1 MKYCFIT
8 TNNININLFCLMT
21 NVSLYVSL
29 TLYIICKGRMGTM
42 LTPELA
48 AIILL
53 AVCVLLL
60 IVIPILDGSKRLS
73 KYISLRYTMVAIA
86 LIMALGCVLDFSHLA
101 ESSRNIVLT
110 GGLILVGVFVA
121 VRTIEKMKLGGKTIE
136 ISIEKDGTK
145 MSTTLHGEYSP
156 TDKKQK
162 TDDKTSESKK
172 KDKESTDDEHVDSDL
187 TSCDE

>member
-1 MKYCFIT
+1 
-8 TNNININLFCLMT
+8 
-21 NVSLYVSL
+21 
-29 TLYIICKGRMGTM
+29 M

-60 IVIPILDGSKRLS
+60 IIIPILDGSKRLS

-145 MSTTLHGEYSP
+145 MSTTLHGEPSP
-156 TDKKQK
+156 TDKKSK
-162 TDDKTSESKK
+162 TDGKISDESKK
-172 KDKESTDDEHVDSDL
+172 KDEESVDDEHVHSDL
-187 TSCDE
+187 TTCAEDERSCDE

>member
-1 MKYCFIT
+1 M
-8 TNNININLFCLMT
+8 
-21 NVSLYVSL
+21 
-29 TLYIICKGRMGTM
+29 MGTM

-60 IVIPILDGSKRLS
+60 TIIPILDGSKRFS

-121 VRTIEKMKLGGKTIE
+121 VRSIEKMKLGGKTIE

-145 MSTTLHGEYSP
+145 MSTTLHGEPLP
-156 TDKKQK
+156 TDKKSK

-172 KDKESTDDEHVDSDL
+172 EDKDHVDSDL
-187 TSCDE
+187 AGCVEDERCNE

>member
-1 MKYCFIT
+1 M
-8 TNNININLFCLMT
+8 
-21 NVSLYVSL
+21 
-29 TLYIICKGRMGTM
+29 MGTM

-60 IVIPILDGSKRLS
+60 IIIPILDGSKQLS
-73 KYISLRYTMVAIA
+73 KYISLRYTMVAIS

-145 MSTTLHGEYSP
+145 MSTTLHGEPSS

-162 TDDKTSESKK
+162 T
-172 KDKESTDDEHVDSDL
+172 DKESTDDEHVDSDL

>member
-1 MKYCFIT
+1 M
-8 TNNININLFCLMT
+8 
-21 NVSLYVSL
+21 
-29 TLYIICKGRMGTM
+29 MGTM

-145 MSTTLHGEYSP
+145 MSTTLHGEHSP

>member
-1 MKYCFIT
+1 
-8 TNNININLFCLMT
+8 
-21 NVSLYVSL
+21 
-29 TLYIICKGRMGTM
+29 MGTM

-60 IVIPILDGSKRLS
+60 IVIPILDGSKQLS

-101 ESSRNIVLT
+101 ESSRNVVLT

-145 MSTTLHGEYSP
+145 MSTTLHGEPSS

-162 TDDKTSESKK
+162 T
-172 KDKESTDDEHVDSDL
+172 DKESTDDEHVDSDL

>member
-1 MKYCFIT
+1 M
-8 TNNININLFCLMT
+8 
-21 NVSLYVSL
+21 
-29 TLYIICKGRMGTM
+29 MGTM

-121 VRTIEKMKLGGKTIE
+121 VRTIEK
-136 ISIEKDGTK
+136 DGTK
-145 MSTTLHGEYSP
+145 MSTTLHGEHSP

-162 TDDKTSESKK
+162 TDNKTSESKK

>member
-1 MKYCFIT
+1 M
-8 TNNININLFCLMT
+8 
-21 NVSLYVSL
+21 
-29 TLYIICKGRMGTM
+29 MGTM

-101 ESSRNIVLT
+101 E
-110 GGLILVGVFVA
+110 
-121 VRTIEKMKLGGKTIE
+121 
-136 ISIEKDGTK
+136 
-145 MSTTLHGEYSP
+145 
-156 TDKKQK
+156 
-162 TDDKTSESKK
+162 
-172 KDKESTDDEHVDSDL
+172 
-187 TSCDE
+187 

>member
-1 MKYCFIT
+1 
-8 TNNININLFCLMT
+8 
-21 NVSLYVSL
+21 
-29 TLYIICKGRMGTM
+29 M

-60 IVIPILDGSKRLS
+60 IVIPVLDGSKRLS

-110 GGLILVGVFVA
+110 GGLVLVGVFVA

-136 ISIEKDGTK
+136 ISIEKNGTK

-156 TDKKQK
+156 TDKKSK
-162 TDDKTSESKK
+162 SDDKDKTSESKK
-172 KDKESTDDEHVDSDL
+172 KDKDSTDDEHVDSVVN
-187 TSCDE
+187 SCVENERCDE

>member
-1 MKYCFIT
+1 
-8 TNNININLFCLMT
+8 
-21 NVSLYVSL
+21 
-29 TLYIICKGRMGTM
+29 M

-60 IVIPILDGSKRLS
+60 IVIPILDGSKQLS

-145 MSTTLHGEYSP
+145 MKTSLHGDPLP
-156 TDKKQK
+156 TDNKSK
-162 TDDKTSESKK
+162 TNGKTSNESKK
-172 KDKESTDDEHVDSDL
+172 KCEESIDNEQINSDL
-187 TSCDE
+187 TCCAEDEHSCDE